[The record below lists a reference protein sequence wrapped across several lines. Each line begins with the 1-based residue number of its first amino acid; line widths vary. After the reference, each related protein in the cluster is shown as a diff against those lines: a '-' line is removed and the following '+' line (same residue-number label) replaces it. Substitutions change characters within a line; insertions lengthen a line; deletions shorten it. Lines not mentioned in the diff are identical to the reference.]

1 MRFVHLSDLHL
12 GKKVHEYSLF
22 EDQQY
27 ILKEILNIIDRE
39 KPDGVILAG
48 DIYDKSVPVTDAV
61 GLFDGFLSDLAD
73 RKLQVFIVSGN
84 HDSADRLAFG
94 SKIFSQSGIHLSPVY
109 NGEVSP
115 IKMTDKYG
123 NLNVYLLPFIKPS
136 TVRHLFED
144 TELKN
149 YTDAVRCAV
158 EKMNVDPNARNV
170 LVSHQYV
177 TCGERDENVGGTD
190 NVDVSAYDI
199 FDYVA
204 LGHLHGPHFIKD
216 EKIRYCGS
224 PLKSSFSEVN
234 QDKSLTIVD
243 FGPKGD
249 VKISV
254 VPLVPRREMR
264 EIKGTYE
271 ELTKKSFYE
280 NTNLPDDYLHIT
292 LTDEDGVVDAFYKL
306 TTIYKK
312 LMLLD
317 YDNSR
322 TREQKEIEGALDVDQ
337 KSPLELFD
345 EFFEKQNNRFMD
357 TEEKA
362 LAAKMIEAVW
372 EVDL

>member
-1 MRFVHLSDLHL
+1 MRLVHLSDLHL

-27 ILKEILNIIDRE
+27 ILKEIINIIDRE

-73 RKLQVFIVSGN
+73 RKLHVFIVSGN

-115 IKMTDKYG
+115 IKMTDEHG
-123 NLNVYLLPFIKPS
+123 DLNVYLLPFIKPS

-158 EKMNVDPNARNV
+158 EKMKVDPNDRNI

-190 NVDVSAYDI
+190 NVDASAYDT

-204 LGHLHGPHFIKD
+204 LGHLHGPHFIKE

-224 PLKSSFSEVN
+224 PLKFSFSEVN
-234 QDKSLTIVD
+234 QDKSLTIID

-249 VKISV
+249 VKISA

-271 ELTKKSFYE
+271 ELTRKSFYE
-280 NTNLPDDYLHIT
+280 NTSLPDDYLHIT

-372 EVDL
+372 EEDL

>member
-27 ILKEILNIIDRE
+27 ILKEIINIIDQE

-48 DIYDKSVPVTDAV
+48 DIYDKSVPLTDAV
-61 GLFDGFLSDLAD
+61 SLFDDFLYELTKSE
-73 RKLQVFIVSGN
+73 LQVFIVSGN
-84 HDSADRLAFG
+84 HDSAERLAFG
-94 SKIFSQSGIHLSPVY
+94 SKIFSQAGIHFSPLY
-109 NGEVSP
+109 KGEASH
-115 IKMTDKYG
+115 IIMQDKHG
-123 NLNVYLLPFIKPS
+123 TVNIYLLPFIKPS
-136 TVRHLFED
+136 QIRHVFEGA
-144 TELKN
+144 EINN
-149 YTDAVRCAV
+149 YSDAVRCAI
-158 EKMNVDPNARNV
+158 EAMNIDPNARNIM
-170 LVSHQYV
+170 VSHQFV
-177 TCGERDENVGGTD
+177 TKDGADVNVGGAD
-190 NVDVSAYDI
+190 NVDVATYEV

-204 LGHLHGPHFIKD
+204 LGHLHGPHYIEQ

-224 PLKSSFSEVN
+224 PLKFSFSEVKE
-234 QDKSLTIVD
+234 DKSLTIVD

-254 VPLVPRREMR
+254 RPLIPRRDMK
-264 EIKGTYE
+264 EIKGSYE
-271 ELTKKSFYE
+271 EITRKSYYE
-280 NTNLPDDYLHIT
+280 NTSLPDDYLHIT

-337 KSPLELFD
+337 KNPLELFD
-345 EFFEKQNNRFMD
+345 EFFERQNNRFMD
-357 TEEKA
+357 EEEKA
-362 LAAKMIEAVW
+362 LAGKMIDDVW
-372 EVDL
+372 EEDL